1 MVRSTTTESDDA
13 DQSGDGLQTVFD
25 RLSHSRR
32 EVLTKGT
39 AGSIALALG
48 VTGATGAAAGQDD
61 DEETETPEED
71 EEEETETPEEDD
83 EDEEDDDEDEDE
95 EVAEV
100 EFRNQES
107 DGQSVTVESVT
118 LPNGGYVVL
127 HDAGLLE
134 GDALDS
140 TIGASE
146 YLDEGEHEDVEV
158 QLSDDAELTETAPLI
173 AMPHEDSDGDE
184 EFGFLETD
192 GEADGPYTN
201 AGQPVVDLAFVV
213 VE

>member
-1 MVRSTTTESDDA
+1 MVRDTTQSDDT
-13 DQSGDGLQTVFD
+13 DQSGDGVLAAFD
-25 RLSHSRR
+25 TIGRSRR
-32 EVLTKGT
+32 EILTKAT
-39 AGSIALALG
+39 AGSVALALG
-48 VTGATGAAAGQDD
+48 VTGATGSAAGLQDD
-61 DEETETPEED
+61 ENGEETETPETET
-71 EEEETETPEEDD
+71 ETETPDDDDDQEE
-83 EDEEDDDEDEDE
+83 EDEDEDE
-95 EVAEV
+95 AEV

-127 HDAGLLE
+127 HDAGLFE

-146 YLDEGEHEDVEV
+146 FLDEGEQEDVEV
-158 QLSDDAELTETAPLI
+158 QLSDDAELSETAPLV

-184 EFGFLETD
+184 EFGFVESE